1 MREKGLEPPRLAAL
15 EPKSSASTNSAT
27 LAQSGILPEIDLYCQ
42 PLTFIRCAERHTNLA
57 PMPVDHY
64 ENFPVA
70 SLLLPARLRRP
81 VEAIYRFARSADDIA
96 DEGTLSDADRLAGL
110 DAYRAEL
117 DRIERGESPSNS
129 LFADLADVIRTWK
142 LPIDLFRDLLDAF
155 AQDVVKKRYDD
166 YAQLLDYCRRSAN
179 PVGRLM
185 LHLVG
190 RTGDDDLRRSDCIC
204 SALQLINFWQDVAV
218 DWAKDRVYL
227 PQADL
232 AHFGVAENQI
242 ANGHCDAR
250 WTALIDFQIERAR
263 ALMLEG
269 APLVRRLPG
278 RMGWEIR
285 LTVQGGLRILERIQR
300 VRGDVFRQRPRL
312 GPSDWLLMG
321 GRSLLM

>member
-1 MREKGLEPPRLAAL
+1 
-15 EPKSSASTNSAT
+15 
-27 LAQSGILPEIDLYCQ
+27 
-42 PLTFIRCAERHTNLA
+42 
-57 PMPVDHY
+57 MPVDHY

-70 SLLLPARLRRP
+70 SLLLPVRLRRP

-96 DEGTLSDADRLAGL
+96 DEGTLTDAERLAGL
-110 DAYRAEL
+110 AAYRAEL
-117 DRIERGESPSNS
+117 DRIESGEHSSNQ
-129 LFADLADVIRTWK
+129 LFGDLADVIRTWK

-227 PQADL
+227 PQTDL

-242 ANGHCDAR
+242 ADGHCDAR
-250 WTALIDFQIERAR
+250 WTALIDFQIERTR